1 MQEQI
6 TVEKALQNG
15 KVTILYPM
23 IIFLVGCPILSLV
36 FLNRFENQIIDGL
49 WFPMALWIGIIV
61 GIISAKLYW
70 SFRSLKWQFW
80 AFENVR
86 NVNELKTKAFQN
98 KLISEKNFILK
109 RKFKTKDYDRQK
121 ILDRIKKKFEEK
133 DIYRDSFDVPNETI
147 IKELLFWKL
156 FFLIFSLC
164 LLGLSITIIFKVENY
179 KFYYLIPLLLGFS
192 FSYIAIKSFFD
203 KEPAIILNSIGIKFA
218 KKNFME
224 WQFIND
230 EHIEVENKG
239 EYKSYYISLFYQ
251 NKTYKIMIGS
261 SLSKK
266 PKEIENLLRVY
277 RVRFEKNKPN

>member
-6 TVEKALQNG
+6 SVEKAIKNG

-36 FLNRFENQIIDGL
+36 LLNRFENQIIDGL
-49 WFPMALWIGIIV
+49 WFPMALWIGIIA
-61 GIISAKLYW
+61 GFILMKLYW
-70 SFRSLKWQFW
+70 NMASLKWQFW
-80 AFENVR
+80 AFESVR
-86 NVNELKTKAFQN
+86 NVNDLKTKAFQN

-109 RKFKTKDYDRQK
+109 RKFKTKDFDRQK

-192 FSYIAIKSFFD
+192 FTYIAIKSFFD

-230 EHIEVENKG
+230 EHIEVENRG

-266 PKEIENLLRVY
+266 TKRN
-277 RVRFEKNKPN
+277 